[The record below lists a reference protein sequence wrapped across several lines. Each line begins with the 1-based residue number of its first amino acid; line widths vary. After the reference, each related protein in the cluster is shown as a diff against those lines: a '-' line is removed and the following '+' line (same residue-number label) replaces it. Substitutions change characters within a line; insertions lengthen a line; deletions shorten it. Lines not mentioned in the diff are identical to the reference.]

1 MPSLY
6 SARRSRLILVE
17 PYKKTVPLSF
27 PLFIARRI
35 YGDNGLPG
43 ETRVSRPAVTIAMIG
58 IAVGL
63 VVMMLSMAIALGFKQ
78 EIRDKVVGFG
88 SHIQVANFSRTD
100 VYEMRPVVGSDSVR
114 QLICHASP
122 GVAHIQRFAIKPGM
136 LKTEDNFQGIILK
149 GIAQEYDT
157 AFLARHLVEG
167 RIPLFTDTVASG
179 EVLVS
184 RQVADKMGLR
194 VGDKISTYYIEKNVR
209 ARRFTIS
216 GIYQTNF
223 AGYDDR
229 FFITDLYT
237 ASRLNNWKDSDLV
250 SGLEIRISSE
260 ASLEQCAGEVA
271 SVINRQTDRYGNA
284 YLAQSIEQL
293 YPSIFAW
300 LDVLDT
306 NVVVILVLM
315 LGVAGF
321 TMISGLLILILE
333 RTNMIGVLKALGAP
347 DITIR
352 RIFLYFSAF
361 LILKGMFWGNLIGLL
376 LCLVQKYG
384 GVVRLDP
391 QTYYVEVV
399 PVLIDIPLL
408 LLLNV
413 CTLLVSV
420 LMLVGPSLLIS
431 RIKPAKAIRFE

>member
-1 MPSLY
+1 MSL
-6 SARRSRLILVE
+6 S
-17 PYKKTVPLSF
+17 
-27 PLFIARRI
+27 LFIARRI
-35 YGDNGLPG
+35 YGSSAPQDA
-43 ETRVSRPAVTIAMIG
+43 RVSRPAVTIAMIG
-58 IAVGL
+58 IAIGL
-63 VVMMLSMAIALGFKQ
+63 VVMMLSVAIALGFKQ
-78 EIRDKVVGFG
+78 EVRDKVIGFG
-88 SHIQVANFSRTD
+88 AHIQVANFSRTD
-100 VYEMRPVVGSDSVR
+100 VYETRPVVGSDSIR
-114 QLICHASP
+114 QVIRQSSP
-122 GVAHIQRFAIKPGM
+122 GVKHIQRFAIKPGM

-157 AFLARHLVEG
+157 TFLANHLVEG
-167 RIPLFTDTVASG
+167 RIPHFTDSVASG

-184 RQVADKMGLR
+184 RQVADKMGLH
-194 VGDKISTYYIEKNVR
+194 VGDKINTYYIEKNVR

-216 GIYQTNF
+216 GIFQTNF
-223 AGYDDR
+223 TEYDDR

-237 ASRLNNWKDSDLV
+237 ASRLNNWKDRDLV
-250 SGLEIRISSE
+250 SGMELQILPD
-260 ASLEQCAGEVA
+260 ASLEQCADEVA

-300 LDVLDT
+300 LEVLDT

-333 RTNMIGVLKALGAP
+333 RTNMIGILKALGAP

-361 LILKGMFWGNLIGLL
+361 LILKGMFWGNLIGIS
-376 LCLVQKYG
+376 LCLAQKYG
-384 GVVRLDP
+384 GIVHLDP
-391 QTYYVEVV
+391 KTYYVEVV
-399 PVLIDIPLL
+399 PVLIDVPLL
-408 LLLNV
+408 LLLNLF
-413 CTLLVSV
+413 TLLVSV

-431 RIKPAKAIRFE
+431 RIKPVKAIRFE

>member
-1 MPSLY
+1 
-6 SARRSRLILVE
+6 
-17 PYKKTVPLSF
+17 
-27 PLFIARRI
+27 
-35 YGDNGLPG
+35 
-43 ETRVSRPAVTIAMIG
+43 MIG
-58 IAVGL
+58 IAIGL
-63 VVMMLSMAIALGFKQ
+63 VVMMLSVAIALGFKQ
-78 EIRDKVVGFG
+78 EVRDKVIGFG
-88 SHIQVANFSRTD
+88 AHIQVANFSRTD
-100 VYEMRPVVGSDSVR
+100 VYETRPVVGSDSIR
-114 QLICHASP
+114 QVIRQSSP
-122 GVAHIQRFAIKPGM
+122 RVKHIQRFAIKPGM

-157 AFLARHLVEG
+157 TFLANHLVEG
-167 RIPLFTDTVASG
+167 RIPHFTDSVASG

-184 RQVADKMGLR
+184 RQVADKMGLH
-194 VGDKISTYYIEKNVR
+194 VGDKINTYYIEKNVR

-216 GIYQTNF
+216 GIFQTNF
-223 AGYDDR
+223 TEYDDR

-237 ASRLNNWKDSDLV
+237 ASRLNNWKDRDLV
-250 SGLEIRISSE
+250 SGMELQILPD
-260 ASLEQCAGEVA
+260 ASLEQCADEVA

-300 LDVLDT
+300 LEVLDT

-333 RTNMIGVLKALGAP
+333 RTNMIGILKALGAP

-361 LILKGMFWGNLIGLL
+361 LILKGMFWGNLIGIS
-376 LCLVQKYG
+376 LCLAQKYG
-384 GVVRLDP
+384 GIVHLDP
-391 QTYYVEVV
+391 KTYYVEVV
-399 PVLIDIPLL
+399 PVLIDVPLL
-408 LLLNV
+408 LLLNFF
-413 CTLLVSV
+413 TLLVSV

-431 RIKPAKAIRFE
+431 RIKPVKAIRFE

>member
-1 MPSLY
+1 
-6 SARRSRLILVE
+6 
-17 PYKKTVPLSF
+17 
-27 PLFIARRI
+27 
-35 YGDNGLPG
+35 
-43 ETRVSRPAVTIAMIG
+43 
-58 IAVGL
+58 
-63 VVMMLSMAIALGFKQ
+63 MLSVAIALGFKQ
-78 EIRDKVVGFG
+78 EVRDKVVGFG
-88 SHIQVANFSRTD
+88 AHIQVANFSRTD
-100 VYEMRPVVGSDSVR
+100 VYETRPVVGSDSIR
-114 QLICHASP
+114 QVIRQSSP
-122 GVAHIQRFAIKPGM
+122 GVKHIQRFAIKPGM

-157 AFLARHLVEG
+157 TFLANHLVEG
-167 RIPLFTDTVASG
+167 RIPHFTDSVASG

-184 RQVADKMGLR
+184 RQVADKMGLH
-194 VGDKISTYYIEKNVR
+194 VGDKINTYYIEKNVR

-216 GIYQTNF
+216 GIFQTNF
-223 AGYDDR
+223 TEYDDR

-237 ASRLNNWKDSDLV
+237 ASRLNNWKDRDLV
-250 SGLEIRISSE
+250 SGMELQILPD
-260 ASLEQCAGEVA
+260 ASLEQCADEVA

-300 LDVLDT
+300 LEVLDT

-333 RTNMIGVLKALGAP
+333 RTNMIGILKALGAP

-361 LILKGMFWGNLIGLL
+361 LILKGMFWGNLIGIS
-376 LCLVQKYG
+376 LCLAQKYG
-384 GVVRLDP
+384 GIVHLDP
-391 QTYYVEVV
+391 KTYYVEVV
-399 PVLIDIPLL
+399 PVLIDVPLL
-408 LLLNV
+408 LLLNLF
-413 CTLLVSV
+413 TLLVSV

-431 RIKPAKAIRFE
+431 RIKPVKAIRFE

>member
-1 MPSLY
+1 
-6 SARRSRLILVE
+6 
-17 PYKKTVPLSF
+17 
-27 PLFIARRI
+27 
-35 YGDNGLPG
+35 
-43 ETRVSRPAVTIAMIG
+43 MIG
-58 IAVGL
+58 IAIGL
-63 VVMMLSMAIALGFKQ
+63 VVMILSVAIALGFKQ
-78 EIRDKVVGFG
+78 EVRDKVVGFG
-88 SHIQVANFSRTD
+88 AHIQVANFSRTD
-100 VYEMRPVVGSDSVR
+100 VYETRPVVGSDSIR
-114 QLICHASP
+114 QVIRQSSP
-122 GVAHIQRFAIKPGM
+122 GVKHIQRFAIKPGM

-157 AFLARHLVEG
+157 TFLANHLVEG
-167 RIPLFTDTVASG
+167 RIPHFTDSVASG

-184 RQVADKMGLR
+184 RQVADKMGLH
-194 VGDKISTYYIEKNVR
+194 VGDKINTYYIEKNVR

-223 AGYDDR
+223 TEYDDR

-237 ASRLNNWKDSDLV
+237 ASRLNNWKDRDLV
-250 SGLEIRISSE
+250 SGMELQILPD
-260 ASLEQCAGEVA
+260 ASLEQCADEVA

-300 LDVLDT
+300 LEVLDT

-333 RTNMIGVLKALGAP
+333 RTNMIGILKALGAS

-361 LILKGMFWGNLIGLL
+361 LILKGMFWGNLIGIS
-376 LCLVQKYG
+376 LCLAQKYG
-384 GVVRLDP
+384 GIVHLDP
-391 QTYYVEVV
+391 KTYYVEVV
-399 PVLIDIPLL
+399 PVLIDVPLL
-408 LLLNV
+408 LLLNLF
-413 CTLLVSV
+413 TLLVSV

-431 RIKPAKAIRFE
+431 RIKPVKAIRFE

>member
-1 MPSLY
+1 MSL
-6 SARRSRLILVE
+6 S
-17 PYKKTVPLSF
+17 
-27 PLFIARRI
+27 LFIARRI
-35 YGDNGLPG
+35 YENNAPGDA
-43 ETRVSRPAVTIAMIG
+43 RVSRPAVTIAMIG

-63 VVMMLSMAIALGFKQ
+63 VVMMLSVAIALGFKQ
-78 EIRDKVVGFG
+78 EVRDKVIGFG
-88 SHIQVANFSRTD
+88 SHIQVANFTRTD
-100 VYEMRPVVGSDSVR
+100 VYETRPVVGSDSIR
-114 QLICHASP
+114 QVIRQSSP
-122 GVAHIQRFAIKPGM
+122 GVKHIQRFAIKPGM

-157 AFLARHLVEG
+157 TFLANHLVEG
-167 RIPLFTDTVASG
+167 RIPHFTDSVASG

-184 RQVADKMGLR
+184 RQVADKMGLH
-194 VGDKISTYYIEKNVR
+194 VGDKINTYYIEKNVR

-216 GIYQTNF
+216 GIFQTHF
-223 AGYDDR
+223 TEYDDR

-237 ASRLNNWKDSDLV
+237 ASRLNNWKDRDLV
-250 SGLEIRISSE
+250 SGMELRISPD
-260 ASLEQCAGEVA
+260 ASLEQCADEVS

-300 LDVLDT
+300 LEVLDT

-333 RTNMIGVLKALGAP
+333 RTNMIGILKALGAP
-347 DITIR
+347 DLTIR

-361 LILKGMFWGNLIGLL
+361 LILKGMFWGNLIGIS
-376 LCLVQKYG
+376 LCLAQKYG
-384 GVVRLDP
+384 GIVHLDP
-391 QTYYVEVV
+391 KTYYVEVV
-399 PVLIDIPLL
+399 PVLIDVPLL
-408 LLLNV
+408 LLLNLF
-413 CTLLVSV
+413 TLLVSV

-431 RIKPAKAIRFE
+431 RIKPVKAIRFE

>member
-1 MPSLY
+1 
-6 SARRSRLILVE
+6 
-17 PYKKTVPLSF
+17 
-27 PLFIARRI
+27 
-35 YGDNGLPG
+35 
-43 ETRVSRPAVTIAMIG
+43 MIG

-63 VVMMLSMAIALGFKQ
+63 VVMMLSVAIALGFKQ
-78 EIRDKVVGFG
+78 EVRDKVVGFG

-100 VYEMRPVVGSDSVR
+100 VYETRPVVGSDSIR
-114 QLICHASP
+114 QVIRQSSP
-122 GVAHIQRFAIKPGM
+122 GVKHIQRFAIKPGM

-157 AFLARHLVEG
+157 TFLANHLVEG
-167 RIPLFTDTVASG
+167 RIPHFTDSVASG

-184 RQVADKMGLR
+184 RQVADKMGLH
-194 VGDKISTYYIEKNVR
+194 VGDKINTYYIEKNVR

-216 GIYQTNF
+216 GIFQTNF
-223 AGYDDR
+223 TEYDDR

-237 ASRLNNWKDSDLV
+237 ASRLNNWKDRDLV
-250 SGLEIRISSE
+250 SGMELQILPD
-260 ASLEQCAGEVA
+260 ASLEQCADEVA

-300 LDVLDT
+300 LEVLDT

-333 RTNMIGVLKALGAP
+333 RTNMIGILKALGAP

-361 LILKGMFWGNLIGLL
+361 LILKGMFWGNLIGIS
-376 LCLVQKYG
+376 LCLAQKYG
-384 GVVRLDP
+384 GIVHLDP
-391 QTYYVEVV
+391 KTYYVEVV
-399 PVLIDIPLL
+399 PVLIDVPLL
-408 LLLNV
+408 LLLNLF
-413 CTLLVSV
+413 TLLVSV

-431 RIKPAKAIRFE
+431 RIKPVKAIRFE

>member
-1 MPSLY
+1 MSL
-6 SARRSRLILVE
+6 S
-17 PYKKTVPLSF
+17 
-27 PLFIARRI
+27 LFIARRI
-35 YGDNGLPG
+35 YGSSAPQDA
-43 ETRVSRPAVTIAMIG
+43 RVSRPAVTIAMIG

-63 VVMMLSMAIALGFKQ
+63 VVMMLSVAIALGFKQ
-78 EIRDKVVGFG
+78 EVRDKVIGFG
-88 SHIQVANFSRTD
+88 SHIQVANFTRTD
-100 VYEMRPVVGSDSVR
+100 VYETRPVVGSDSIR
-114 QLICHASP
+114 QVIRQASP
-122 GVAHIQRFAIKPGM
+122 GVEHIQRFAIKPGM
-136 LKTEDNFQGIILK
+136 LKTDDNFQGIILK

-157 AFLARHLVEG
+157 TFLANHLVEG
-167 RIPLFTDTVASG
+167 RIPHFTDSVASG

-184 RQVADKMGLR
+184 RQVADKMGLH
-194 VGDKISTYYIEKNVR
+194 VGDKINTYYIEKNVR

-216 GIYQTNF
+216 GIFQTHF
-223 AGYDDR
+223 TEYDDR

-237 ASRLNNWKDSDLV
+237 ASRLNNWKDRDLV
-250 SGLEIRISSE
+250 SGMELRISPD
-260 ASLEQCAGEVA
+260 ASLEQCADEVA

-300 LDVLDT
+300 LEVLDT

-333 RTNMIGVLKALGAP
+333 RTNMIGILKALVAA

-361 LILKGMFWGNLIGLL
+361 LILKGLFWGNLIGIS
-376 LCLVQKYG
+376 LCLAQKYG
-384 GVVRLDP
+384 GIVHLDP
-391 QTYYVEVV
+391 KTYYVEVV
-399 PVLIDIPLL
+399 PVLIDVPLL
-408 LLLNV
+408 LLLNLF
-413 CTLLVSV
+413 TLLVSV

-431 RIKPAKAIRFE
+431 RIKPVKAIRFE

>member
-1 MPSLY
+1 MSL
-6 SARRSRLILVE
+6 S
-17 PYKKTVPLSF
+17 
-27 PLFIARRI
+27 LFIARRI
-35 YGDNGLPG
+35 YGNNAPG
-43 ETRVSRPAVTIAMIG
+43 DARVSRPAVTIAMIG

-63 VVMMLSMAIALGFKQ
+63 VVMMLSVAIALGFKQ
-78 EIRDKVVGFG
+78 EVRDKVIGFG
-88 SHIQVANFSRTD
+88 SHIQVANFTRTD
-100 VYEMRPVVGSDSVR
+100 VYETRPVVGSDSIR
-114 QLICHASP
+114 QVIRQASS
-122 GVAHIQRFAIKPGM
+122 GVEHIQRFAIKPGM

-157 AFLARHLVEG
+157 TFLANHLVEG
-167 RIPLFTDTVASG
+167 RIPHFTDSVASG

-184 RQVADKMGLR
+184 RQVADKMGLH
-194 VGDKISTYYIEKNVR
+194 VGDKINTYYIEKNVR

-216 GIYQTNF
+216 GIFQTNF
-223 AGYDDR
+223 TEYDDR

-237 ASRLNNWKDSDLV
+237 ASRLNNWKDRDLV
-250 SGLEIRISSE
+250 SGMELRISPD
-260 ASLEQCAGEVA
+260 ASLEQCADEVS

-300 LDVLDT
+300 LEVLDT

-333 RTNMIGVLKALGAP
+333 RTNMIGILKALGAP
-347 DITIR
+347 DLTIR

-361 LILKGMFWGNLIGLL
+361 LILKGMFWGNLIGIS
-376 LCLVQKYG
+376 LCLAQKYG
-384 GVVRLDP
+384 GIVHLDP
-391 QTYYVEVV
+391 KTYYVEVV
-399 PVLIDIPLL
+399 PVLIDVPLL
-408 LLLNV
+408 LLLNLF
-413 CTLLVSV
+413 TLLVSV

-431 RIKPAKAIRFE
+431 RIKPVKAIRFE

>member
-1 MPSLY
+1 
-6 SARRSRLILVE
+6 
-17 PYKKTVPLSF
+17 
-27 PLFIARRI
+27 
-35 YGDNGLPG
+35 
-43 ETRVSRPAVTIAMIG
+43 
-58 IAVGL
+58 
-63 VVMMLSMAIALGFKQ
+63 MLSVAIALGFKQ
-78 EIRDKVVGFG
+78 EVRDKVVGFG

-100 VYEMRPVVGSDSVR
+100 VYETRPVVGSDSIR
-114 QLICHASP
+114 QVIRQASP
-122 GVAHIQRFAIKPGM
+122 GVKHIQRFAIKPGM

-157 AFLARHLVEG
+157 TFLANHLVEG
-167 RIPLFTDTVASG
+167 RIPHFTDSVASG

-184 RQVADKMGLR
+184 RQVADKMGLH
-194 VGDKISTYYIEKNVR
+194 VGDKINTYYIEKNVR

-216 GIYQTNF
+216 GIFQTHF
-223 AGYDDR
+223 TEYDDR

-237 ASRLNNWKDSDLV
+237 ASRLNNWKDRDLV
-250 SGLEIRISSE
+250 SGMELQILPD
-260 ASLEQCAGEVA
+260 ASLEQCADEVA

-300 LDVLDT
+300 LEVLDV

-333 RTNMIGVLKALGAP
+333 RTNMIGILKALGAP

-361 LILKGMFWGNLIGLL
+361 LILKGMFWGNLIGIS
-376 LCLVQKYG
+376 LCLAQKYG
-384 GVVRLDP
+384 GIVHLDP
-391 QTYYVEVV
+391 KTYYVEVV
-399 PVLIDIPLL
+399 PVLIDVPLL
-408 LLLNV
+408 LLLNLF
-413 CTLLVSV
+413 TLLVSV

-431 RIKPAKAIRFE
+431 RIKPVKAIRFE

>member
-1 MPSLY
+1 
-6 SARRSRLILVE
+6 
-17 PYKKTVPLSF
+17 
-27 PLFIARRI
+27 
-35 YGDNGLPG
+35 
-43 ETRVSRPAVTIAMIG
+43 MIG

-63 VVMMLSMAIALGFKQ
+63 VVMMLSVAIALGFKQ
-78 EIRDKVVGFG
+78 EVRDKVIGFG
-88 SHIQVANFSRTD
+88 SHIQVANFTRTD
-100 VYEMRPVVGSDSVR
+100 VYETRPVVGSDSIR
-114 QLICHASP
+114 QVIRQASP
-122 GVAHIQRFAIKPGM
+122 GVEHIQRFAIKPGM

-157 AFLARHLVEG
+157 TFLANHLVEG
-167 RIPLFTDTVASG
+167 RIPHFTDSVASG

-184 RQVADKMGLR
+184 RQVADKMGLH
-194 VGDKISTYYIEKNVR
+194 VGDKINTYYIEKNVR

-216 GIYQTNF
+216 GIFQTHF
-223 AGYDDR
+223 TEYDDR

-237 ASRLNNWKDSDLV
+237 ASRLNNWKDRDLV
-250 SGLEIRISSE
+250 SGMELRISPD
-260 ASLEQCAGEVA
+260 ASLEQCADEVS

-300 LDVLDT
+300 LEVLDT

-333 RTNMIGVLKALGAP
+333 RTNMIGILKALGAP
-347 DITIR
+347 DLTIR

-361 LILKGMFWGNLIGLL
+361 LILKGMFWGNLIGIS
-376 LCLVQKYG
+376 LCLAQKYG
-384 GVVRLDP
+384 GIVHLDP
-391 QTYYVEVV
+391 KTYYVEVV
-399 PVLIDIPLL
+399 PVLIDVPLL
-408 LLLNV
+408 LLLNLF
-413 CTLLVSV
+413 TLLVSV

-431 RIKPAKAIRFE
+431 RIKPVKAIRFE